1 MSKVN
6 HPKTRRFKLCVDK
19 VETLEDVKKILNAM
33 NIRIDTDNPEWENV
47 EDYFCL
53 EVVPKGY
60 FRLVDKIG
68 WEGIAKLHYHEI
80 EQQAKDLL
88 QGSEIPKEEFEV
100 PYGLEIEEKSNSF
113 PQELENNEKE
123 S

>member
-1 MSKVN
+1 MPKIPR
-6 HPKTRRFKLCVDK
+6 PKTRRLQLCIDK

-53 EVVPKGY
+53 EVVPKG
-60 FRLVDKIG
+60 FGLLLNKIG
-68 WEGIAKLHYHEI
+68 WEGINNLHYNEI
-80 EQQAKDLL
+80 EQQAKVLL
-88 QGSEIPKEEFEV
+88 
-100 PYGLEIEEKSNSF
+100 
-113 PQELENNEKE
+113 ELENSEKQ